1 MYDFELRY
9 FRVAVLAT
17 LVALCA
23 GASEYS
29 LDLTGATPLASEAP
43 VLRRAEKDVSSL
55 AALPPRLAPGD
66 EIALRLFDDVSFS
79 LKVVSAPPAGIAG
92 QSYIARDQ
100 NGSASA
106 IVKVTSTTARISVD
120 DFMNR
125 RQYTV
130 RSKDGKALI
139 VERDNS
145 QADGGECGTCN
156 GEIDVPQPVVEE
168 TSTTPIKKSR
178 KLVGAS
184 GNEFPL
190 AEQKCVVDVLV
201 AFDKGAKAWAEKG
214 SNWGNGGDSIEE
226 FADYAVNKMNYVLE
240 KSQLLD
246 KFSYRL
252 VGVAE
257 IDATYTSIGNQL
269 LGNLRTRADAFVKL
283 TQLREKYGADTITL
297 LINRTQ
303 GNTTG
308 IGYGYYPVSSFPDPG
323 TFDRMNYACNI
334 CDIKTVYERYTMS
347 HETGHNMGCDHSTRQ
362 GPTNSGPGRFVD
374 SSGYHF
380 VDANGVRRYT
390 IMGYSYTDD
399 DDYNY
404 LPVPYFSSPD
414 ISSDEYGCAVGV
426 EGTNNNRRTLLQ
438 THADIAGL
446 REHVLPYDWDVRFL
460 DDNGN
465 DIVDGGLFYTSCNVT
480 LTNSNPE
487 AEIYYT
493 LDGSTPTSESLH
505 GGVGTKVYTYLVY
518 GPKTLT
524 ACAVVDGKAQ
534 SVRSITLYDGHTW
547 SGDANG
553 NGLWLNNDSSVLT
566 WSGNSYYSGDA
577 VMFGDLAE
585 VSSATVTVKGAVAP
599 SSVSFS
605 AINTA
610 YTFDK
615 GDDAAQITIP
625 DANFAPAGDVTFNVP
640 VQLSATTFTNMTG
653 CALTFNAPFGQT
665 IDATSGYCTNLVT
678 ILPYGT
684 MTVAPGAGKTQS
696 FITLN
701 NQNGGF
707 SGNATFRVGE
717 GTVVFK
723 GEINGG
729 AGVIGR
735 TKLEVGNG
743 GELVFNMG
751 GGTGHQM
758 NQTSLTVEKGGVVRY
773 NDMEHLCRT
782 LFLSGGT
789 IYAKRL
795 DLMSNP
801 GVYVADDSAIENN
814 GGGYILIRDS
824 DSEINVSDGKV
835 LTLNVGTQTDGRNDT
850 SGWGIIKRGGGT
862 LVANFELKHSGVTD
876 IEGGS
881 LEVGYSSGS
890 TIFGLGWIVA
900 DGSALKVKSG
910 CTLKTPT
917 LALDSGAT
925 ICVPAAASA
934 SINATNNVSVAGVCF
949 ELAGA
954 DNFEAG
960 ASYPLLKGNDGI
972 SGSKDAKTSSLPALA
987 SGLKWKLEVAD
998 NTLYAKVV
1006 EKSALDGAVAFTSN
1020 DPSLALVMPSDA
1032 MLAEGGGVAIA
1043 ASPIVVNGTLSKAV
1057 SVAVRFV
1064 VPETS
1069 PSTAA
1074 TICSLNLGGS
1084 TINCMRAANGEFN
1097 CYFNGLQYSPSST
1110 NTVALT
1116 VGEHLL
1122 QIGYYA
1128 ERDVAGEMGTR
1139 VLLDGNVV
1147 YYGSGLK
1154 FSDYPVSR
1162 VTFGATAED
1171 TSRYPYA
1178 GLVILETGI
1187 MNVRS
1192 SVAPP
1197 RMTSSGGETAYSCFV
1212 TNAIP
1217 RVFPLTPSGAIALD
1231 ETVVEAT
1238 FGETPGEASVSVMA
1252 SFPSDKV
1259 GTICGMWVQ
1268 QDAAKCGLQAEY
1280 DGSGKFYIRS
1290 ADNSINYYPAARLA
1304 ETSLDVSKPHLYTLT
1319 FKSGDGVTFYQ
1330 DGVALLKATSL
1341 FGSYNTVISPI
1352 TFGCGPYHL
1361 WRGSPWHEYPNPAK
1375 DFSLYASHIA
1385 LGTSDRTASEA
1396 AVMASMAADEEDD
1409 DPKPPVSPATV
1420 DVLVAYDNG
1429 AQAYVANKGVTLAE
1443 FAATQIGK
1451 MNDVLATNRLDR
1463 YYSYR
1468 LAGVCK
1474 VDGTYTNI
1482 DTAPGLIAAGEG
1494 PAVSLRAAREL
1505 YGADTVSLLVDT
1517 TSNTIGN
1524 SSPLNSPD
1532 NVASQHECAFS
1543 VCSIRAVDTGKQH
1556 TMIHENAHNMGCGHA
1571 RAQSIINS
1579 PFEYGRGYYFKD
1591 GNVTRHT
1598 IMAYGG
1604 DNDASWYFSTTSKD
1618 FGFTL
1623 GDKTNNNA
1631 RVLKETCAE
1640 VAKWREGAAIA
1651 LAGVDVQYVAFA
1663 TSALYP
1669 WSVDGDTI
1677 RSFNQTNYQYQCTT
1691 PLRATI
1697 TGPKVLG
1704 FKHKSYFGGKSVAG
1718 NNYSH
1723 FDVLLDDSPVLTQ
1736 TECTNDWTVAQVEIP
1751 EGTHEVVFVFSQR
1764 FAMNNPGD
1772 YKDGTP
1778 EADDAVWLKDI
1789 VLTDAAVSTEL
1800 NIPAGT
1806 SVNLSDVGSS
1816 IETII
1821 GEGTL
1826 VCDATLPAKG
1836 YGLTSETWMGTV
1848 AFSGVA
1854 GASSFN
1860 NFMFENYGNANSRI
1874 ELTNCRIPYI
1884 LNNNGYF
1891 AGTLVLTYDG
1901 VNPAFKTTDGYSD
1914 NYNVIGALEGDGDM
1928 SFENGQRQGYVFNV
1942 ATNYTGSIYVDA
1954 KNNNGTVGGRRI
1966 VFGSVGSA
1974 SDLPGQSAT
1983 VTIKSGATASIGG
1996 GATWNAYNGVEIAG
2010 TLLVKGAGATF
2021 DCNDS
2026 GVLGI
2031 KLDGDATLR
2040 FESNDANVVF
2050 ARKFKFDSGTVK
2062 IAFADGVTPANDSE
2076 IATWPNT
2083 STINGRFKLVG
2094 AVTNDYEIATNAT
2107 GLVFKEKHNDR
2118 LDFSGYSYLVEDDVR
2133 QWLLDKTPDYYDW
2146 EYETCSWQEY
2156 LLDSIGSSNGYT
2168 YLQNFLLGYEPEGFK
2183 YGEGVQKFSASVG
2196 FDADGNVVITTTEG
2210 TVPSVQG
2217 LVKKLYSKK
2226 SLLDPWTVKTVP
2238 FNSEKTTTVEKQ
2250 GEAGFYK
2257 VEITVE

>member
-1 MYDFELRY
+1 MKRLCLTLALAFATC
-9 FRVAVLAT
+9 AVR
-17 LVALCA
+17 A
-23 GASEYS
+23 GAYS
-29 LDLTGATPLASEAP
+29 WDFSGAAAEAAEAP
-43 VLRRAEKDVSSL
+43 VLRRASMAC
-55 AALPPRLAPGD
+55 AAEVPRFTVGD
-66 EIALRLFDDVSFS
+66 TLELRLFDDVGFAFRI
-79 LKVVSAPPAGIAG
+79 VSAPPAGIAG
-92 QSYIARDQ
+92 QSFIAKDE

-106 IVKVTSTTARISVD
+106 IVKVTDKTARISVD
-120 DFMNR
+120 DFANR

-130 RSKDGKALI
+130 RCKDGQVLI

-145 QADGGECGTCN
+145 QADGGECGTCG
-156 GEIDVPQPVVEE
+156 GEIEVPQPVVEATTT
-168 TSTTPIKKSR
+168 TSAKKSR
-178 KLVGAS
+178 TLLGAS
-184 GNEFPL
+184 GDAFPL
-190 AEQKCVVDVLV
+190 AEQKSVVDILV
-201 AFDKGAKAWAEKG
+201 AFDKGAKAWAENG

-226 FADYAVNKMNYVLE
+226 FADYAVNKMNMVLE

-246 KFSYRL
+246 TFSYRL
-252 VGVAE
+252 AGVTE
-257 IDATYTSIGNQL
+257 IDDTYTSIGNSL
-269 LGNLRTRADAFVKL
+269 LGNLRARVGALSKL
-283 TQLREKYGADTITL
+283 TQLRDKYGADTITL
-297 LINRTQ
+297 LIDKTE
-303 GNTTG
+303 GNVTG
-308 IGYGYYPVSSFPDPG
+308 IGYGYYPVSSFPGPAS
-323 TFDRMNYACNI
+323 FDRMNYACNI

-362 GPTNSGPGRFVD
+362 GPTNSGPGRFDD

-390 IMGYSYTDD
+390 IMGYNYTAD

-404 LPVPYFSSPD
+404 SPVPYFSSPD
-414 ISSDEYGCAVGV
+414 ISPAEYGCAVGV

-438 THADIAGL
+438 THGDIAGL

-460 DDNGN
+460 DDNGK
-465 DIVDGGLFYTSCNVT
+465 DIADGGLFYTSCNVT

-505 GGVGTKVYTYLVY
+505 GGVGTKVNMYLVY

-534 SVRSITLYDGHTW
+534 SVRSITLHDGLTW

-553 NGLWLNNDSSVLT
+553 NGLWLNNDSYALPWT
-566 WSGNSYYSGDA
+566 GNSYFSGDA
-577 VMFGDLAE
+577 VMFPDIAG

-599 SSVSFS
+599 GSVAFA
-605 AINTA
+605 AIETS
-610 YTFDK
+610 YVFDG
-615 GDDAAQITIP
+615 GDDGAKITIP
-625 DANFAPAGDVTFNVP
+625 DANFAPSGDVTFNVP

-665 IDATSGYCTNLVT
+665 VDATSGYCTNLVT
-678 ILPYGT
+678 ISPYGT

-696 FITLN
+696 FDTLN

-717 GTVVFK
+717 GRVEFN
-723 GEINGG
+723 GNINGG

-735 TKLEVGNG
+735 TQLAVGNG

-824 DSEINVSDGKV
+824 DSEINVSDGKT

-850 SGWGIIKRGGGT
+850 SGWGIIKRDGGT

-876 IEGGS
+876 IKSGS

-890 TIFGLGWIVA
+890 TIYGLGWIVA
-900 DGSALKVKSG
+900 EGAALKVKSG

-917 LALDSGAT
+917 LTLDSGAT
-925 ICVPAAASA
+925 ISVSAAASA
-934 SINATNNVSVAGVCF
+934 PIVATNNVSVSGVYF
-949 ELAGA
+949 ELADA
-954 DNFEAG
+954 DNLAAG
-960 ASYPLLKGNDGI
+960 AAYPLLKGNDGI
-972 SGSKDAKTSSLPALA
+972 SDAKNAKTSGLPALA
-987 SGLKWKLEVAD
+987 KGLKWQLEVSD
-998 NTLYAKVV
+998 STLYAKIV
-1006 EKSALDGAVAFTSN
+1006 EKSAIEEAVPFTSN
-1020 DPSLALVMPSDA
+1020 DPSLALAMPDDA
-1032 MLAEGGGVAIA
+1032 TVAEGGGAKIA
-1043 ASPIVVNGTLSKAV
+1043 ASPIVIDGLSTKAV
-1057 SVAVRFV
+1057 SIAVKVV

-1069 PSTAA
+1069 PSDVA
-1074 TICSLNLGGS
+1074 TICSWRVGDYKIYCVRETTGKLNCRWIGTTGSLG
-1084 TINCMRAANGEFN
+1084 TTANQTNDVVLAA
-1097 CYFNGLQYSPSST
+1097 
-1110 NTVALT
+1110 
-1116 VGEHLL
+1116 GEHLL
-1122 QIGYYA
+1122 QIGYYSN
-1128 ERDVAGEMGTR
+1128 GSGGTR
-1139 VLLDGNVV
+1139 VLLDGKVA
-1147 YYGSGLK
+1147 YIASGLV
-1154 FSDYPVSR
+1154 FSGESVNS

-1171 TSRYPYA
+1171 SSRYPYA
-1178 GLVILETGI
+1178 GLV
-1187 MNVRS
+1187 VREAAVLDVVS
-1192 SVAPP
+1192 TAPAP
-1197 RMTSSGGETAYSCFV
+1197 RMTASGGSIYYSLNV
-1212 TNAIP
+1212 PGVIS
-1217 RVFPLTPSGAIALD
+1217 RVFPLAPSGALALD
-1231 ETVVEAT
+1231 ETVVGTT
-1238 FGETPGEASVSVMA
+1238 FGETPDEASVSVMA
-1252 SFPSDKV
+1252 SFPADKV

-1268 QDAAKCGLQAEY
+1268 QGAAKCGLQAEY

-1290 ADNSINYYPAARLA
+1290 ADNSLASYPATRLA

-1330 DGVALLKATSL
+1330 DGVALLKETSL
-1341 FGSYNTVISPI
+1341 FSSYNTVISPI

-1361 WRGSPWHEYPNPAK
+1361 WRGSPWHDYPNPAK
-1375 DFSLYASHIA
+1375 DFSIYASHIA
-1385 LGTSDRTASEA
+1385 LGTSDRAVSEE
-1396 AVMASMAADEEDD
+1396 AVMASMATAEEDD
-1409 DPKPPVSPATV
+1409 DPKPPETPATV

-1429 AQAYVANKGVTLAE
+1429 AQSYVANKGVTLTE
-1443 FAATQIGK
+1443 FAATQIEK
-1451 MNDVLATNRLDR
+1451 MNAVLATNRLDR
-1463 YYSYR
+1463 YYAYR

-1571 RAQSIINS
+1571 RAQGIINS

-1604 DNDASWYFSTTSKD
+1604 DDDASWYFSTTSKD

-1640 VAKWREGAAIA
+1640 VAKWREGAAIDF
-1651 LAGVDVQYVAFA
+1651 AGVEVEGVALQ
-1663 TSALYP
+1663 TSARYP
-1669 WSVDGDTI
+1669 WSVDASGI
-1677 RSFNQTNYQYQCTT
+1677 LRSFNQPNYQYQCTT
-1691 PLRATI
+1691 PLKATI
-1697 TGPKVLG
+1697 TGPKVIG
-1704 FKHKSYFGGKSVAG
+1704 FKHKSYFGGRSIAG
-1718 NNYSH
+1718 DNYSH

-1736 TECTNDWTVAQVEIP
+1736 TECTNSWTEAQVEIP

-1764 FAMNNPGD
+1764 FAMNNPKD
-1772 YKDGTP
+1772 YKDGT
-1778 EADDAVWLKDI
+1778 AATNDAVWLKDI
-1789 VLTDAAVSTEL
+1789 VLEAPSTTL
-1800 NIPAGT
+1800 NIKSGET
-1806 SVNLSDVGSS
+1806 VNLSDVPSYVT
-1816 IETII
+1816 TII

-1826 VCDATLPAKG
+1826 YCGTAKPTNG
-1836 YGLTSETWMGTV
+1836 YGLTAAEWKGTV
-1848 AFSGVA
+1848 AFNGLAGSG
-1854 GASSFN
+1854 FN
-1860 NFMFENYGNANSRI
+1860 DFNFSLYGNANSKI
-1874 ELTNCRIPYI
+1874 QLANCNIPYLI
-1884 LNNNGYF
+1884 NDNSAVF
-1891 AGTLVLTYDG
+1891 AGTLVLVDDG
-1901 VNPAFKTTDGYSD
+1901 ANHAFKTTNGYSGKF
-1914 NYNVIGALEGDGDM
+1914 NVFGELSGDGSM
-1928 SFENGQRQGYVFNV
+1928 EFAGAPTQAYVFNTS
-1942 ATNYTGSIYVDA
+1942 TNYLGGI
-1954 KNNNGTVGGRRI
+1954 TVGVDNVSVDGHTEKRGRDI
-1966 VFGSVGSA
+1966 VFGNVLSTY
-1974 SDLPGQSAT
+1974 DLPAQSAT
-1983 VTIKSGATASIGG
+1983 ITVMPGAAASIGPN
-1996 GATWNAYNGVEIAG
+1996 ATWNAYHGVNIAG
-2010 TLLVKGAGATF
+2010 MLFVKGSGSTFKCDSSALIGLVLSDGASLRF
-2021 DCNDS
+2021 
-2026 GVLGI
+2026 
-2031 KLDGDATLR
+2031 DAT
-2040 FESNDANVVF
+2040 DARLAFDNGLVF
-2050 ARKFKFDSGTVK
+2050 TNGTVEV
-2062 IAFADGVTPANDSE
+2062 AFADGVTPANNSV
-2076 IATWPNT
+2076 IATWPNA

-2094 AVTNDYEIATNAT
+2094 AATNDYEIATNAT
-2107 GLVFKEKHNDR
+2107 GLIFKVKPNDR

-2133 QWLLDKTPDYYDW
+2133 QWLLDKKPDYYEW
-2146 EYETCSWQEY
+2146 EYEMYSWQEY

-2183 YGEGVQKFSASVG
+2183 YGEGVQKFSASVS

-2210 TVPSVQG
+2210 TVPAVQG

-2226 SLLDPWTVKTVP
+2226 NLLDPWTVKTVP

-2257 VEITVE
+2257 VSIEAN